1 MDKYFIIFICFQLCT
16 GQYNKNVNPYLETDP
31 IILKAKQFLVQL
43 RNSGFKSFGTSEDS
57 NGTSEYSNGFRSFDI
72 IKSSNYQIDKS
83 CCEDCTDFQH
93 KPPYHGIQYSLNSIT
108 SEGKFLT

>member
-16 GQYNKNVNPYLETDP
+16 GQYNKNVNPHLETDP
-31 IILKAKQFLVQL
+31 IILKAKQFLVQV

-57 NGTSEYSNGFRSFDI
+57 NGTSEYSNGFRPKHWGFRSFPL
-72 IKSSNYQIDKS
+72 KS
-83 CCEDCTDFQH
+83 CCENCTDFQH